1 MAERS
6 LTVAAR
12 DISRYRIGDRFRA
25 IQEVRERRYLD
36 PDAVGG
42 CFLCRQLQAFADDTD
57 GRKTVAFAGTGHVVS
72 QDANS
77 FEIASREGGGKS
89 GEVRVPVAEVSRN
102 QIVDSL
108 LNPRGSCVARLR
120 MVFNRLEERAPLNRL
135 GEIRVEYGFLAG
147 P

>member
-89 GEVRVPVAEVSRN
+89 GEVRVPVAEVSESDRRFPFE
-102 QIVDSL
+102 STWE
-108 LNPRGSCVARLR
+108 LR
-120 MVFNRLEERAPLNRL
+120 RATSDGLQSP
-135 GEIRVEYGFLAG
+135 GGA
-147 P
+147 